1 MSVQEKMV
9 IKFIIDLVLD
19 KVFNTFLNLNG
30 AFMNTVENGVSGNDS
45 SYLTQLNQLS
55 EIRESFEKN
64 TLNGSNKELY
74 QILSKIYQIFSDMKT
89 NKSKFD
95 IEFLKSA
102 LKEMKIKSQNNSP
115 LLTILIRYV
124 FNSDRTRSYIY
135 NRVISS
141 AIQANVSPENL
152 PKFIEEQG
160 GIEECK
166 KKFVKSSTTLENE
179 EMKILQIQNVLDH
192 IDNFESL
199 SNINLGNSK
208 LEIKNDCKLIIT
220 IGRLSSDQKSV
231 ELFKVL
237 DPTNKPL
244 ENKILNIISRDLN
257 KQIEQ
262 SKVQTQKTLE
272 SVSS

>member
-1 MSVQEKMV
+1 
-9 IKFIIDLVLD
+9 
-19 KVFNTFLNLNG
+19 
-30 AFMNTVENGVSGNDS
+30 MNTVENGVSGNDS

-124 FNSDRTRSYIY
+124 FNSDRTRSYNY

-179 EMKILQIQNVLDH
+179 EKKILQIQNVLDH

>member
-124 FNSDRTRSYIY
+124 FNSDRTRSYNY

>member
-9 IKFIIDLVLD
+9 IRFIIDLVLD

-124 FNSDRTRSYIY
+124 FNSDRTRSYNY

>member
-1 MSVQEKMV
+1 MK
-9 IKFIIDLVLD
+9 
-19 KVFNTFLNLNG
+19 
-30 AFMNTVENGVSGNDS
+30 TVENGVSVNDS

-95 IEFLKSA
+95 IDFLKYA
-102 LKEMKIKSQNNSP
+102 LKDMNIKFQKNSP

-124 FNSDRTRSYIY
+124 FNSDRTRSYNY

-152 PKFIEEQG
+152 PNFIEEQG

-166 KKFVKSSTTLENE
+166 KRFVRTITSLEKE
-179 EMKILQIQNVLDH
+179 EKINTRIQDVLDN

-199 SNINLGNSK
+199 SNIELGNTKIK
-208 LEIKNDCKLIIT
+208 LDDDCKLIIT
-220 IGRLSSDQKSV
+220 VGRLSSDEKSI
-231 ELFKVL
+231 ELFKVI
-237 DPTNKPL
+237 DSMNKTL
-244 ENKILNIISRDLN
+244 ENKILKIISKDLHSE
-257 KQIEQ
+257 IEQ
-262 SKVQTQKTLE
+262 SRVQTQKTLE
-272 SVSS
+272 SISS

>member
-1 MSVQEKMV
+1 MK
-9 IKFIIDLVLD
+9 
-19 KVFNTFLNLNG
+19 
-30 AFMNTVENGVSGNDS
+30 TVENGVSVNDS

-95 IEFLKSA
+95 IDFLKYA
-102 LKEMKIKSQNNSP
+102 LKDMNIKFQKNSP

-124 FNSDRTRSYIY
+124 FNSDRTRSYNY

-141 AIQANVSPENL
+141 AIQANVSPDDL
-152 PKFIEEQG
+152 PGFIEEQG

-166 KKFVKSSTTLENE
+166 KRFVRTITSLEKE
-179 EMKILQIQNVLDH
+179 EKINTRIQDVLDN

-199 SNINLGNSK
+199 SNIELGNTKIK
-208 LEIKNDCKLIIT
+208 LDDDCKLIIT
-220 IGRLSSDQKSV
+220 VGRLSSDEKSI
-231 ELFKVL
+231 ELFKVI
-237 DPTNKPL
+237 DSMNKTL
-244 ENKILNIISRDLN
+244 ENKILKIISKDLHSE
-257 KQIEQ
+257 IEQ
-262 SKVQTQKTLE
+262 SRVQTQKTLE
-272 SVSS
+272 SISS